1 MRDGSVGKYVGKA
14 PDRAYTLLNMVP
26 PEPGKKILIPFSRR
40 GHRVGVGPM
49 ADTGCDDD
57 SDDDDAKDEGSLR
70 RNLNSALSE
79 SNTMVKVYGKNRINK
94 IMAKTA

>member
-1 MRDGSVGKYVGKA
+1 
-14 PDRAYTLLNMVP
+14 
-26 PEPGKKILIPFSRR
+26 
-40 GHRVGVGPM
+40 M

-94 IMAKTA
+94 IMAKTE